1 MTHNYYDRY
10 SCSGIL
16 WFGKLKMINGS
27 ITRNLVAIALNM
39 MYALAPVTIMIVV
52 TCSIGSGSCN
62 SSSGIRNSSNSSN
75 NSSSSKS
82 SSSTSSDRI
91 SSRSKSI
98 VVLVIMKLLLVKLVV
113 GSVDDLV
120 FLGEL
125 ILSTHITSLTQ
136 FLILSLQGI
145 DF

>member
-1 MTHNYYDRY
+1 MTHNYHD

-27 ITRNLVAIALNM
+27 ITRNLGAIALNM

-75 NSSSSKS
+75 NSNSSKS
-82 SSSTSSDRI
+82 SSSTSSRI

-98 VVLVIMKLLLVKLVV
+98 VVLVIMRLLLVKLVV

-120 FLGEL
+120 
-125 ILSTHITSLTQ
+125 
-136 FLILSLQGI
+136 LSLQGI

>member
-1 MTHNYYDRY
+1 
-10 SCSGIL
+10 
-16 WFGKLKMINGS
+16 
-27 ITRNLVAIALNM
+27 
-39 MYALAPVTIMIVV
+39 MYALAPVTIMIVI

-75 NSSSSKS
+75 DSSSSKS
-82 SSSTSSDRI
+82 SSSTSSRI

-98 VVLVIMKLLLVKLVV
+98 AVLVIMRLLLVKLVV

-120 FLGEL
+120 
-125 ILSTHITSLTQ
+125 
-136 FLILSLQGI
+136 LSLQGI